1 VGLAGWQ
8 RVGYLQG
15 SSTEEVPSLATH
27 GGSSNPKVNS
37 GLGLPRPGSS
47 SKTCPGSG
55 KGQRV
60 GVEAKQGEERGEA
73 ILWMERRRCDQ
84 R

>member
-1 VGLAGWQ
+1 M
-8 RVGYLQG
+8 GYLQG
-15 SSTEEVPSLATH
+15 SSSEEVPSLATH

-55 KGQRV
+55 KGQNV
-60 GVEAKQGEERGEA
+60 GVEAKQGEERGKQSYGWREGA
-73 ILWMERRRCDQ
+73 VTKDKKVKT
-84 R
+84 